1 MKSYLNTMM
10 HPFLPTIIEATLY
23 KLRKT
28 ACFIL
33 LTPMVKSLRK
43 IQLEL
48 TIKNGI
54 VLKMLLLAVESKML
68 KKEKTQ
74 KDVQVEVEIV
84 YLPM

>member
-1 MKSYLNTMM
+1 
-10 HPFLPTIIEATLY
+10 
-23 KLRKT
+23 
-28 ACFIL
+28 
-33 LTPMVKSLRK
+33 MVKSFRK
-43 IQLEL
+43 IQLGL